1 MASIENFVA
10 NEYVAACWGVACSID
25 PANTYDQYTTG
36 VDHRSDHCGTE
47 TNQHIYTNSNNT
59 PVSMIEEG
67 TDGLG
72 NLTCELYTNSQY
84 SRKKILPKLNQEII
98 FIGLQRLMTVE
109 FGIIK
114 DMLNRLILI
123 DQTTLNL
130 ILTSQTVSKY
140 FASRFSYQFLS
151 CISHQSPI

>member
-1 MASIENFVA
+1 MKRKYIKPMASIENFVA

-84 SRKKILPKLNQEII
+84 SRKKNITQVKPGDYIYWTTKADDGRVWHHQ
-98 FIGLQRLMTVE
+98 GYVKQTYP
-109 FGIIK
+109 
-114 DMLNRLILI
+114 NRP
-123 DQTTLNL
+123 NH
-130 ILTSQTVSKY
+130 S
-140 FASRFSYQFLS
+140 
-151 CISHQSPI
+151 